1 MDAIDYLSG
10 EFEEDPLY
18 ESRELLT
25 DGGIDEGSIR
35 EESTAG
41 IKAALGGLV
50 GSLGMASIYF
60 SGAEEV
66 AGEATGEMM
75 GLFYAGV
82 GVAFL
87 ASGAYEYAME

>member
-1 MDAIDYLSG
+1 MDEIDYLSG
-10 EFEEDPLY
+10 EVEQDSLY
-18 ESRELLT
+18 ECREFLT
-25 DGGIDEGSIR
+25 DGGINEDPIR

-50 GSLGMASIYF
+50 GGLGMASIYF
-60 SGAEEV
+60 SGKEEV

-75 GLFYAGV
+75 GVFYAGV

-87 ASGAYEYAME
+87 ASGVYEYAME